1 MSLDAIRA
9 QLARL
14 KIHAVNLGVT
24 PGQESSVSLQGS
36 LLQYWKLP
44 HTLDGAW
51 LYTQLAAIPDAAGPE
66 AVMNALLAA
75 HAQEPVAPLVGQST
89 TQLHLFESASPP
101 EPAAIAGTAAIPS
114 SNKIA
119 IKHDGATS

>member
-24 PGQESSVSLQGS
+24 PGAESSVGLQGS

-44 HTLDGAW
+44 HVLDGAW
-51 LYTQLAAIPDAAGPE
+51 LFTQLAAIPDAAGPE

-75 HAQEPVAPLVGQST
+75 HAQQPVAPPIGQNA
-89 TQLHLFESASPP
+89 TQLQLFDPALPSSAAAISGS
-101 EPAAIAGTAAIPS
+101 AAIAVKQTGSAP
-114 SNKIA
+114 
-119 IKHDGATS
+119 